1 MVEFRNVL
9 EATVAKGFES
19 IAGIGLPLARN
30 TPRSG
35 AYTNHMRELRDHGSE
50 SQVHEG
56 QRQPVEHGRHLTALD
71 A

>member
-19 IAGIGLPLARN
+19 ITGIGLPLARN

-35 AYTNHMRELRDHGSE
+35 AYTNHMRELRDHG
-50 SQVHEG
+50 
-56 QRQPVEHGRHLTALD
+56 RHLTALD